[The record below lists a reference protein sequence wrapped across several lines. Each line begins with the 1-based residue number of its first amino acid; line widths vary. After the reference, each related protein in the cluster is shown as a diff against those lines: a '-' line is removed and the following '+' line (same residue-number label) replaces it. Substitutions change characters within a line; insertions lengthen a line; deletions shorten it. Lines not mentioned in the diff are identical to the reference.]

1 MDPISESEEDR
12 VLHENHNAQVKI
24 ILQQFSP
31 DTKVSKIIQ
40 NYNVTLGYW
49 LTIDLENGCYV
60 HICPKKKGTV
70 IEQLLICW
78 NKEQSIVGEDAVKS
92 DTYTQAVPPSVQ
104 LLNVINLQNFLDEF
118 FTYGQQKEYLQGQP
132 SLWYMSLLQQMQH
145 KGYLFPSNIA
155 TLQGED
161 TGN

>member
-1 MDPISESEEDR
+1 MDTFSENEEDT
-12 VLHENHNAQVKI
+12 VLQTMHNAQVKS

-49 LTIDLENGCYV
+49 LTIDLENGYYV
-60 HICPKKKGTV
+60 HIYPKKKGTV

-78 NKEQSIVGEDAVKS
+78 NEEQSIVGEDAVKS
-92 DTYTQAVPPSVQ
+92 DTHTQAVPPSVQ
-104 LLNVINLQNFLDEF
+104 LLKIIDLQNFLDEF
-118 FTYGQQKEYLQGQP
+118 FTYGQQKEYLKEKP
-132 SLWYMSLLQQMQH
+132 SLWYLSLLQQMQI